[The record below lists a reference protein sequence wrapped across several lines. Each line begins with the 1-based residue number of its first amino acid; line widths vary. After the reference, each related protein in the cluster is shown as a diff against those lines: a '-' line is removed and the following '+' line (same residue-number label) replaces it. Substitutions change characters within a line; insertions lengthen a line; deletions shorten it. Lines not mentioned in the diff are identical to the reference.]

1 MGQKVNPI
9 SFRLQVNKEWNSR
22 WYMPKRKFAD
32 RLQKDLQARKFIKDK
47 FGFHGAI
54 NRIKIEQRSH
64 DRVTVAIYTARVGV
78 IIGRGGQGTK
88 DIIAGL
94 RKIYNM
100 SVKVNVEEI
109 KRPEVFAQLVAENIA
124 RQVERRM
131 SYKRAMKTAA
141 TEAIRSG
148 AEGVRIELA
157 GRLGGS
163 EMSRRERE
171 IRGSVP
177 LHRFDS
183 MIDYGSARARY
194 PMAGII
200 GIKVWVNRG
209 EVTKRSGVV

>member
-9 SFRLQVNKEWNSR
+9 SFRLQVNKDWQSR
-22 WYMPKRKFAD
+22 WYQPKRKFAD
-32 RLQKDLQARKFIKDK
+32 RLHKDLKARQLIKEK

-54 NRIKIEQRSH
+54 NRVKIEQRSR
-64 DRVTVAIYTARVGV
+64 DRVTVTIYTARVGV

-88 DIIAGL
+88 ELIAGL
-94 RKIYNM
+94 RKIYKI

-109 KRPEVFAQLVAENIA
+109 KRPELFAQLVAENIA
-124 RQVERRM
+124 RQIEKRI
-131 SYKRAMKTAA
+131 SHKRAMKMAA
-141 TEAIRSG
+141 SEAIRSG
-148 AEGVRIELA
+148 ANGVRIEIA

-177 LHRFDS
+177 LHRLRS
-183 MIDYGSARARY
+183 MIDYGSARAQY

-200 GIKVWVNRG
+200 GIKVWINRG
-209 EVTKRSGVV
+209 EVV